1 MIHFHD
7 SCDFALLR
15 QLTWMWFLKV
25 IVSEPFSHNYTRLH
39 HPLLQ
44 IRLWTR
50 CYDSKHAS
58 SHPHDMETM
67 AWWFHKVAVK
77 FFMSMKNSLC
87 FSACVEFHAPVIIIL
102 ALLAWHFPKWA
113 LFWFQ
118 PFSWMFSNPINDK
131 SSQSKSYLY
140 QWKCFPT
147 LYLDICAFAEVNK
160 DVNRGRGI
168 AAGGEGEHWSS
179 PKLQKRATAETA
191 RTQPGTQT
199 GSAVT
204 LRTATR
210 RINRFPTT
218 SNVSVCC
225 AAWHNN
231 SQSENISHIR

>member
-1 MIHFHD
+1 MSSYQKAWLILLCCSLTHCFNLVVWVYSTHISSGLMIHFHD

-67 AWWFHKVAVK
+67 AWWFHKVAGK

-87 FSACVEFHAPVIIIL
+87 FSACVEFHAPVIIVL

-113 LFWFQ
+113 CFG
-118 PFSWMFSNPINDK
+118 FSLS
-131 SSQSKSYLY
+131 LE
-140 QWKCFPT
+140 CFLIP
-147 LYLDICAFAEVNK
+147 
-160 DVNRGRGI
+160 
-168 AAGGEGEHWSS
+168 
-179 PKLQKRATAETA
+179 
-191 RTQPGTQT
+191 
-199 GSAVT
+199 
-204 LRTATR
+204 
-210 RINRFPTT
+210 
-218 SNVSVCC
+218 
-225 AAWHNN
+225 
-231 SQSENISHIR
+231 

>member
-1 MIHFHD
+1 MIQNTLPHIHMTWKRWPDGFIKLLLNFYEHEEQPLFFGLCGI
-7 SCDFALLR
+7 SCSCYYYFS
-15 QLTWMWFLKV
+15 F
-25 IVSEPFSHNYTRLH
+25 VSVTFS
-39 HPLLQ
+39 
-44 IRLWTR
+44 
-50 CYDSKHAS
+50 K
-58 SHPHDMETM
+58 MG
-67 AWWFHKVAVK
+67 V
-77 FFMSMKNSLC
+77 
-87 FSACVEFHAPVIIIL
+87 
-102 ALLAWHFPKWA
+102 
-113 LFWFQ
+113 FWFQ

-160 DVNRGRGI
+160 DVNRGRGV